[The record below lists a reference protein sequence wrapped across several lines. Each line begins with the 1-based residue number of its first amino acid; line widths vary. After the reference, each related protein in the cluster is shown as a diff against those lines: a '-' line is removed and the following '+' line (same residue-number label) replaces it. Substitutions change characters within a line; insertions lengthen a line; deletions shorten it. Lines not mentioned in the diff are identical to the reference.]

1 MRFKNLTIILTLAC
15 LSIVAFAG
23 LVLLP
28 ITNVISYDGDDWTT
42 YDDGYAANYYASQNE
57 DNRSWYLMGD
67 VQARGVKASGSVSI
81 LSKDRFS
88 KNWKKMGNT
97 SVSVFRDNYTWYH
110 RYVAGFF
117 ACNNWSPDSEEWFN
131 TCQGHTKPGDAD
143 SNVEGQPGFK
153 SGRHTDITLDV
164 KIREANYKLLYG
176 WSKRKKTTVSAEV
189 GGGYVFVQGK
199 SKFQHESE
207 TVTASSIS
215 KEIPRNEVVNEAT
228 TSSWSVS
235 VEFDAK
241 ADSSASACV
250 SFDGSSGS
258 ECRVY
263 TAPED

>member
-28 ITNVISYDGDDWTT
+28 ITNVICYDGDDWTT

-110 RYVAGFF
+110 RYVAGFLM
-117 ACNNWSPDSEEWFN
+117 CNNCRMIRRRGSGTILAMGTPRRETQTQMLKVIPDLN
-131 TCQGHTKPGDAD
+131 LGDI
-143 SNVEGQPGFK
+143 Q
-153 SGRHTDITLDV
+153 I
-164 KIREANYKLLYG
+164 LL
-176 WSKRKKTTVSAEV
+176 
-189 GGGYVFVQGK
+189 
-199 SKFQHESE
+199 
-207 TVTASSIS
+207 
-215 KEIPRNEVVNEAT
+215 
-228 TSSWSVS
+228 
-235 VEFDAK
+235 
-241 ADSSASACV
+241 
-250 SFDGSSGS
+250 
-258 ECRVY
+258 
-263 TAPED
+263 

>member
-28 ITNVISYDGDDWTT
+28 ITNVISYGGDDWTT

-110 RYVAGFF
+110 RYVAGFLM
-117 ACNNWSPDSEEWFN
+117 CNNWSHDPEAGEWYS
-131 TCQGHTKPGDAD
+131 TCDGHTKKGDAD
-143 SNVEGQPGFK
+143 SNVEGDSGFK
-153 SGRHTDITLDV
+153 FGRHTDITLDV
-164 KIREANYKLLYG
+164 K
-176 WSKRKKTTVSAEV
+176 V
-189 GGGYVFVQGK
+189 
-199 SKFQHESE
+199 
-207 TVTASSIS
+207 
-215 KEIPRNEVVNEAT
+215 KEIRYKEVSGN
-228 TSSWSVS
+228 SKKKNKNG
-235 VEFDAK
+235 K
-241 ADSSASACV
+241 ARFSP
-250 SFDGSSGS
+250 GQKQ
-258 ECRVY
+258 
-263 TAPED
+263 